1 MIPHRGGSSMSRFR
15 QGELTKVRNYNY
27 SFVKSNLR
35 NETTTYR
42 APDFIAPPPIIT
54 VEKESKPDG
63 LQVIPPPSHLLGKSG
78 NRILECIAL
87 NTTTKEIVSGR
98 FDTFMKR
105 LEERT
110 VPTDTTRSITLYI
123 ILNNSLKIDAAKE
136 WIPKL
141 AHVFKTVDVISLD
154 IAAIDDLYVMNP
166 KKGEACGK
174 YGFISGPYCL
184 FMGTMKCCETY
195 NTTLLLETDCILNE
209 HWIDSLYNY
218 TKHAGGFW
226 ISGATYDGR
235 FHHHIWQYRS
245 MFAHLNGI
253 ALYATGNPDFQAFLG
268 LFEEFYT
275 RCIKTISQKLGY
287 DYSMRHI
294 LDHHLEKQPSEY
306 YWRFAERQMIRNC
319 LIINCSCEEDSKMTD
334 EINKLYDYAILHIK

>member
-1 MIPHRGGSSMSRFR
+1 MIPKGGGSSMSRFR

-35 NETTTYR
+35 NETTYR
-42 APDFIAPPPIIT
+42 TPEFISPPPPIIP
-54 VEKESKPDG
+54 VETESKSDD
-63 LQVIPPPSHLLGKSG
+63 LQLLAPPPFGKSS

-87 NTTTKEIVSGR
+87 NTTTKEIVNGR
-98 FDTFMKR
+98 FDTFMNR
-105 LEERT
+105 LLERT
-110 VPTDTTRSITLYI
+110 VATDTTRSITLYI
-123 ILNNSLKIDAAKE
+123 ILNNSLQIEVAKE

-141 AHVFKTVDVISLD
+141 AHIFKTISVISLD
-154 IAAIDDLYVMNP
+154 IAAIDDLYSMTP
-166 KKGEACGK
+166 KKDEACGK

-209 HWIDSLYNY
+209 HWVDSLYYY

-235 FHHHIWQYRS
+235 FHDIWRYRS
-245 MFAHLNGI
+245 MFAHLNGV
-253 ALYATGNPDFQAFLG
+253 ALYATGNSDFQAFLK
-268 LFEEFYT
+268 LFEEFYA
-275 RCIKTISQKLGY
+275 RCIKSNSQILGY
-287 DYSMRHI
+287 DTSMRHI

-306 YWRFAERQMIRNC
+306 YWRFAERQMLRNC
-319 LIINCSCEEDSKMTD
+319 LIINCSCTEDSNMTK

>member
-1 MIPHRGGSSMSRFR
+1 MIPRGSSMSRFR

-35 NETTTYR
+35 NETPYR
-42 APDFIAPPPIIT
+42 SPEFIPPPIIT
-54 VEKESKPDG
+54 ATVESKPDD
-63 LQVIPPPSHLLGKSG
+63 LQVIPPPSHLLGKSS

-98 FDTFMKR
+98 FETFMNC
-105 LEERT
+105 LVERT
-110 VPTDTTRSITLYI
+110 LPSHITQSITLYI
-123 ILNNSLKIDAAKE
+123 ILNNSLQIDVAKE

-141 AHVFKTVDVISLD
+141 AHIFKTISVISLD

-166 KKGEACGK
+166 KKDEACGK

-209 HWIDSLYNY
+209 HWVDSLYNY

-235 FHHHIWQYRS
+235 FHDIWQYRS

-253 ALYATGNPDFQAFLG
+253 ALYATGNSDFQAFLN
-268 LFEEFYT
+268 LFEEFYA
-275 RCIKTISQKLGY
+275 RCIKNISQKLGY

-294 LDHHLEKQPSEY
+294 LDHHLEKQPYEY
-306 YWRFAERQMIRNC
+306 YWRFAERQMLRNC
-319 LIINCSCEEDSKMTD
+319 LIINCSCAEDSNMTG